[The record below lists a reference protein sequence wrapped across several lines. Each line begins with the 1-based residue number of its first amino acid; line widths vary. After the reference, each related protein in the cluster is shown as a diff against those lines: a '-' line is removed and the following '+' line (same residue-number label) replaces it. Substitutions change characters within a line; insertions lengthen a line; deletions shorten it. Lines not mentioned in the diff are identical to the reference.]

1 VPGPKA
7 PEEERKEQILE
18 AAQRVAAAETLA
30 GLTIRRVAEAA
41 GLSVGLVLFHFKSKE
56 RLLMSLLDRVLEET
70 LAEMESSREAARD
83 PVPREMLRNL
93 LRREIERLPAER
105 ERVELFYDYW
115 VMGTRQPEIRARVR
129 ASLERYRRL
138 VAEVTGH
145 MVASEP
151 GAFGGMTAEGLAA
164 IMVSF
169 IEGCALQA
177 VIDPASFDVAAY
189 MENVDALIDSIRSPV

>member
-1 VPGPKA
+1 MPGPKA

-115 VMGTRQPEIRARVR
+115 VMGTRQPEIRSRVR

-151 GAFGGMTAEGLAA
+151 EAFGGMTAEGLAA